1 MADVTF
7 WISVAVLAAI
17 LTLPI
22 HREEIR
28 NELDPASPVKVAMKV
43 CRAKADVG
51 AGDFVPC
58 MQRAAPVMPTSWSN
72 IPGQR

>member
-1 MADVTF
+1 MADLTF

-28 NELDPASPVKVAMKV
+28 NEFDSASPVQVAMKV
-43 CRAKADVG
+43 CHARADVG
-51 AGDFVPC
+51 GGEFVPC
-58 MQRAAPVMPTSWSN
+58 MRQAVPGLAWSSMP
-72 IPGQR
+72 GRQ